1 MVLFLVANIWSAVA
15 TSYSSL
21 IGSRIVAGLGGGIIE
36 SLGPPMVE
44 ELFDIHELGRAM
56 VVYTSFL
63 AAGSML
69 GPLFAGFIASG
80 TGNWRWYI
88 WFVVIATACNLVT
101 SVILLPETTYPV
113 ELRHDNLIESTTGI
127 EQDNTRN
134 SGAEDKAEY
143 ITKYGDSTTTE
154 PTWTEVW
161 RQNSFF
167 LRHPYVKH
175 PHSWLKL
182 IFDPFVLLAVPG
194 VLVLVIVFGL
204 SIALSVVQAVTVSA
218 HFGSPPLLWKASS
231 IGLLNVAPLISLCIG
246 TLFGGVGA
254 DYLTNRARRLRGEPN
269 PEARLP
275 IIIVAGII
283 SPVGFIIIGVGLQ
296 NNLHWISVAI
306 GIAMSA
312 FGITAGAN
320 VLLTY
325 CVDVYAKYAAQ
336 ISVTVNVFKNVLGF
350 GLSYSTVVWYE
361 SSGPLRM
368 NATMA
373 GLVWFAYLLIV
384 PLYFYGKRLRLWS
397 HGWLT

>member
-1 MVLFLVANIWSAVA
+1 MVIFLVANIWSAVA
-15 TSYSSL
+15 TSFSSL
-21 IGSRIVAGLGGGIIE
+21 IASRLVAGLGGGIIE
-36 SLGPPMVE
+36 SLGPPIVE

-56 VVYTSFL
+56 VVYTGFL

-69 GPLFAGFIASG
+69 GPLFSGFIASG
-80 TGNWRWYI
+80 TGSWRWYI
-88 WFVVIATACNLVT
+88 WFLVIATACNLVT
-101 SVILLPETTYPV
+101 SVLLLPETSYPV
-113 ELRHDNLIESTTGI
+113 ELRHDNIVESVT
-127 EQDNTRN
+127 
-134 SGAEDKAEY
+134 EDKVEDA
-143 ITKYGDSTTTE
+143 TKYGDYTRPN

-161 RQNSFF
+161 RKNSFF

-182 IFDPFVLLAVPG
+182 IFDPFVLLAAPG
-194 VLVLVIVFGL
+194 VLVLVILFGL
-204 SIALSVVQAVTVSA
+204 SIALSVVQAITVSA
-218 HFGSPPLLWKASS
+218 HFGSPPLLWKPWS
-231 IGLLNVAPLISLCIG
+231 IGLLNVAPLVALCIG

-254 DYLTNRARRLRGEPN
+254 DYLTNRARRLRGEAN

-275 IIIVAGII
+275 IMIFAGII

-306 GIAMSA
+306 GIGMSA

-368 NATMA
+368 DATMA
-373 GLVWFAYLLIV
+373 GLVWFAYILVI

-397 HGWLT
+397 HGWLK